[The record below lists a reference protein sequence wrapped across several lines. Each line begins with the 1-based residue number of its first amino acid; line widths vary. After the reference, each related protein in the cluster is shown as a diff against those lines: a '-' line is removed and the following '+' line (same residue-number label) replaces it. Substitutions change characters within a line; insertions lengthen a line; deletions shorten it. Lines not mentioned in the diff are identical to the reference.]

1 MSTYIIFAGDGYY
14 PCGGF
19 FDFYG
24 ATDSFKEALEIY
36 QEALEVGSKP
46 KRYFSWNAIY
56 IEDKDVKHKSCPRDW
71 AHIVNI
77 KTRKLLVNSNDT

>member
-1 MSTYIIFAGDGYY
+1 MPTYIIFAGDGYY

-19 FDFYG
+19 SDFYG

-36 QEALEVGSKP
+36 QEALEVGSRP

-56 IEDKDVKHKSCPRDW
+56 IEKRCKHKPCPRDW
-71 AHIVNI
+71 AHIANV
-77 KTRKLLVNSNDT
+77 KTQKILVNSR